1 MTRRHTTN
9 TIDCDFL
16 VIGSGIAGLTF
27 ALKAAEHG
35 DTLVATK
42 AALYDTNTRW
52 AQGGVAAA
60 VGADDSWRL
69 HEQDTLEAGA
79 GLCNPEAVRFL
90 VQNAIPRLEWLIE
103 LGARFDWTE
112 GAELPQLQLGRE
124 GGHSRNRIVHAADQ
138 TGWEIERTLIDALPS
153 RERIKV
159 LDFTFCEALLTDDAG
174 CAGAILRPRGQDPI
188 RVRAR
193 ATCLATGS
201 CCRVY
206 RFTTNPPIAT
216 GDGIALAAS
225 VGAKIE
231 NMEFIQFHP
240 TTLYH
245 RSKRGF
251 LISEAVRG
259 AGGILRTIHGRRFMF
274 DYDPRGELA
283 PRDIVARAI
292 HSEILK
298 EGVPFV
304 HLDTTHLAP
313 EEIKTK
319 FPNIYRTLLEL
330 GVDMTR
336 DPIPVVPAAHYQCG
350 GVNTDLYAQTTMPGL
365 YAAGEVANTGV
376 HGANRL
382 ASNSLLEALVF
393 GYAGA
398 EHAAQTDRERRDG
411 TPNPPLIPPVAE
423 LGREGILRRLRHV
436 MWERVGIV
444 RRTRGLQIAQETVQE
459 LIEEALPSEEFS
471 VSAAEAADLLL
482 CGKIIVEQALAR
494 KENVGLHYNEDLA
507 PKADKKPASVDSE
520 PASDSLPDEAGA

>member
-1 MTRRHTTN
+1 METVE
-9 TIDCDFL
+9 CDYL
-16 VIGSGIAGLTF
+16 IIGSGIAGLTF
-27 ALKAAEHG
+27 ALKSAEHG
-35 DTLVATK
+35 KTLVSTK
-42 AALYDTNTRW
+42 AALHDSNTRW

-60 VGADDSWRL
+60 VGADDSWKL
-69 HEQDTLEAGA
+69 HEEDTLQAGA
-79 GLCNPEAVRFL
+79 GLCDPKAVRFL
-90 VQNAIPRLEWLIE
+90 VQNAVPRLEWLIS
-103 LGARFDWTE
+103 LGARFDRSGE
-112 GAELPQLQLGRE
+112 GGLPTLRLGRE
-124 GGHSRNRIVHAADQ
+124 GGHSRSRIVHAADQ
-138 TGWEIERTLIDALPS
+138 TGWEIERALIEALPTRS
-153 RERIKV
+153 NLQV
-159 LDFTFCEALLTDDAG
+159 LDFTFCENLVLDETG
-174 CAGAILRPRGQDPI
+174 CSGAILQPRSRGPF
-188 RVRAR
+188 RVKAK

-216 GDGIALAAS
+216 GDGIALAAAA
-225 VGAKIE
+225 GAHIE

-292 HSEILK
+292 HAEILK

-304 HLDTTHLAP
+304 HLDTTHLP
-313 EEIKTK
+313 RESIIQQ
-319 FPNIYRTLLEL
+319 FPNIYKTLLDL
-330 GVDMTR
+330 GIDMTR

-350 GVNTDLYAQTTMPGL
+350 GIKTDLNAQTSIPGL
-365 YAAGEVANTGV
+365 YAAGEVASTGV

-398 EHAAQTDRERRDG
+398 EHAVASERQPGDG
-411 TPNPPLIPPVAE
+411 TPCTPLIKPIAP
-423 LGREGILRRLRHV
+423 LGREGILRRLRQT

-444 RRTRGLQIAQETVQE
+444 RRTRSMQIAQEIIGD
-459 LIEEALPSEEFS
+459 LAKEAQPDERFS
-471 VSAAEAADLLL
+471 VSGAEAANQLI
-482 CGKIIVEQALAR
+482 CARIIVEQALAR

-507 PKADKKPASVDSE
+507 
-520 PASDSLPDEAGA
+520 